1 MFNRIKAFFLSVLIS
16 AATMVGVPAAAW
28 AGMGQPSPK
37 QMGMQDPA
45 TYVATRITEFHDMTN
60 FIIIAIAIFVLIL
73 LVVVVVRFNERANPR
88 PSQTTHNTMLEVA
101 WTVIPILILVA
112 ISVPSFK
119 LLYLQY
125 AYPKPDLTIKAIGNT
140 WFWEHEYPDLGNVR
154 VTSNMLKDEDVLAA
168 KHGKDY
174 LKKFDKLD
182 GVPKLKALYAEAQP
196 LWAEQKL
203 VRQLSVDNEIAI
215 PVGKV
220 VHLLVTANDVIHSW
234 TIPSFGAK
242 TQAVPGRITATWFK
256 AEKVGVYY
264 GQCSVLCGK
273 QHSGM
278 PIAVRVVPQA
288 AFDSWVEAVKAKDWK
303 KARGILVAATEPANA
318 PKVADASAARN

>member
-1 MFNRIKAFFLSVLIS
+1 MFNRIKAFFLSVLIG
-16 AATMVGVPAAAW
+16 AAMAAGVPAAAW
-28 AGMGQPSPK
+28 AGMGQPTPK

-45 TYVATRITEFHDMTN
+45 TYVATRITEFHDVTN

-73 LVVVVVRFNERANPR
+73 LAIVVVRFNERANPR

-140 WFWEHEYPDLGNVR
+140 WFWEHEYPDQGNVR
-154 VTSNMLKDEDVLAA
+154 VTSNMIKDEDVLVA

-256 AEKVGVYY
+256 ADKVGVFY

-288 AFDSWVEAVKAKDWK
+288 AFDNWVAAVKAKDWK

-318 PKVADASAARN
+318 PKVADASAVAN